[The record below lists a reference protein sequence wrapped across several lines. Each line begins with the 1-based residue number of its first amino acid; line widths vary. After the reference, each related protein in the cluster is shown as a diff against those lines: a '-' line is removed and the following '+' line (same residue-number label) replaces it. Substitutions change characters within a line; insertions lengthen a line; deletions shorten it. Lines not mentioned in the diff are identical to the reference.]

1 LGGEFASY
9 AGGRPVQRGAD
20 LQVRIGLGVG
30 PGLRTGTGLGE
41 QVVPQKVND
50 ADGQIGYLLRFF
62 PQTTEL
68 SGKIV
73 AALKAEGVSCGT
85 RGSKGGPDWH
95 HYSYMFPVVL
105 KAPMAAGASPFTD
118 PRYTKAGGKAEYH
131 RGGCPVADDL
141 YDRCVS
147 VYLDQWF
154 SPADCDNIAKAIN
167 KVLTA
172 YCTPDPAA
180 AKWQ

>member
-1 LGGEFASY
+1 M
-9 AGGRPVQRGAD
+9 
-20 LQVRIGLGVG
+20 
-30 PGLRTGTGLGE
+30 
-41 QVVPQKVND
+41 ND

-131 RGGCPVADDL
+131 RGGCPVGRRPVRPLRVRLPRSVVLAGRLRQHRQGDQQGADGIL
-141 YDRCVS
+141 HAGSGRGEVA
-147 VYLDQWF
+147 V
-154 SPADCDNIAKAIN
+154 
-167 KVLTA
+167 
-172 YCTPDPAA
+172 AA
-180 AKWQ
+180 AF